1 MRATDL
7 KSPASPATRGL
18 AEGLQIDSGTGP
30 HQFSSARFPAASHF
44 ANRKTRR
51 RRDEIANSK
60 NQTSVLI
67 RSLGRSITDFCRQH
81 EDDVAALPQRPVIWG
96 EHFLA
101 IIALTSQDTV
111 HSLLRIQ
118 VRHAGH
124 KDDYNLR
131 FSRSRSLRFV
141 RV

>member
-7 KSPASPATRGL
+7 KSPAPPATDGL
-18 AEGLQIDSGTGP
+18 AEGPQIDSGTGP

-60 NQTSVLI
+60 NQTPVLI
-67 RSLGRSITDFCRQH
+67 RSLGRWITGFCRQD
-81 EDDVAALPQRPVIWG
+81 EDDVAALPQRPVIWS

-124 KDDYNLR
+124 
-131 FSRSRSLRFV
+131 
-141 RV
+141 